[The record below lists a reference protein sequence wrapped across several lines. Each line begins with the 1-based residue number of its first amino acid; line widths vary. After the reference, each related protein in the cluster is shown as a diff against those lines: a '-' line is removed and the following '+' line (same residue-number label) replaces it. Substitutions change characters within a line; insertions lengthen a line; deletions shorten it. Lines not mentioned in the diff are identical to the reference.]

1 MTTTTKPT
9 STISTASTAS
19 STPRTVSL
27 AVKASPDEVWD
38 ALTDGDVSPAY
49 YYGFSIRST
58 FAEGADYS
66 YVAGESAL
74 ITGTITDIDPGHAIS
89 MTFNGVWEPGVASL
103 PESHVSYSID
113 APSMPIPGVSV
124 LTMTH
129 SGMPDGDIADNVERG
144 WVLILSGLKT
154 LVETGAPLMTPPAG

>member
-1 MTTTTKPT
+1 MTTNTNT
-9 STISTASTAS
+9 
-19 STPRTVSL
+19 STPRTVAL
-27 AVKASPDEVWD
+27 AVKAAPEDVWD
-38 ALTDGDVSPAY
+38 ALTNADTSPAY

-58 FAEGADYS
+58 FTEGADYS

-74 ITGTITDIDPGHAIS
+74 ITGTITDIDPGRKIS
-89 MTFNGVWEPGVASL
+89 MTFNGVWEPGVATL

-129 SGMPDGDIADNVERG
+129 TGMPDGDIADNVERG

-154 LVETGAPLMTPPAG
+154 VVETGEPLMTPPAG